1 MPPVPVRSVRALPL
15 WADDRAHTGRTEDH
29 EIVFEPCGSLVV
41 NANHHLSYAFVLRH
55 IPIANGIAGGGL
67 VLRSDGILQI
77 EHHGIGTGVE
87 RAIKPVGPIAWYE
100 EVGRR

>member
-1 MPPVPVRSVRALPL
+1 MPPAPVDLSGRFRLGQH
-15 WADDRAHTGRTEDH
+15 DRAHTGRTEDH

-77 EHHGIGTGVE
+77 EHHRIGTGVE
-87 RAIKPVGPIAWYE
+87 RTIKPVGPIAWYE